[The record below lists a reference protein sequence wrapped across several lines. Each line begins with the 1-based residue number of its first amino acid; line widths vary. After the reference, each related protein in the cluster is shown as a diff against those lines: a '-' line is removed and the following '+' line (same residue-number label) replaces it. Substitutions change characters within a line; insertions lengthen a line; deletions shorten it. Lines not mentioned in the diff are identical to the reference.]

1 MAGMEMNRRELI
13 RLGLLAGAGSIA
25 GSALLRATDARA
37 ASEVV
42 AAVFPGSWEDA
53 FQKIV
58 TPALKEAAGDDL
70 ILSPAL
76 ASDQLGKMMASPSSP
91 PYDALLMSPGQSAI
105 AIENNLIEK
114 VDPSQIPNW
123 GDLSD
128 PSFQNEW
135 GPAVTVQLD
144 GLAYNPEK
152 VRAPKGYGD
161 LFSPDFHGKVAF
173 TGFKSNSAVMAWI
186 QTAKAFGGTEQNLD
200 PLWPKLKE
208 YLQHVGAIANDMN
221 HQQSLF
227 QQGEIAVMIASTGNV
242 ARLKGLG
249 VPIEFVIPEE
259 GAPATP
265 VNLHLTKGAKDP
277 KAVYAYMNAVISPK
291 VQNELQAAP
300 LGNFPT
306 NKTVALADDIAKYM
320 TREQLSS
327 FVYLDWK
334 NINEKRGEWTA
345 KFDEVVRQ

>member
-13 RLGLLAGAGSIA
+13 RLGLLAGAGLVA
-25 GSALLRATDARA
+25 GPTLLRATRAHA

-42 AAVFPGSWEDA
+42 AAVFPGAWEDM
-53 FQKIV
+53 FQSIV
-58 TPALKEAAGDDL
+58 APALADASGNEL
-70 ILSPAL
+70 VLSPAL

-123 GDLSD
+123 GNLSE

-135 GPAVTVQLD
+135 GPAITVQLD
-144 GLAYNPEK
+144 GLAYNPQK
-152 VRAPKGYGD
+152 VRKPKGYGD
-161 LFSPDFHGKVAF
+161 LFSPDFYGKVAF

-186 QTAKAFGGTEQNLD
+186 QTAKAFGGSEQNLD

-208 YLQHVGAIANDMN
+208 YLPHVGAIANDMN

-227 QQGEIAVMIASTGNV
+227 QQGEIDVMIASTSNV

-249 VPIEFVIPEE
+249 VPIEFVVPEE

-265 VNLHLTKGAKDP
+265 VNIHLAKGARDP
-277 KAVYAYMNAVISPK
+277 KAVYAYIDAVLSAK
-291 VQNELQAAP
+291 VQEALQGAP
-300 LGNFPT
+300 LENFPT
-306 NKTVALADDIAKYM
+306 NKTVALTPGVAAYM
-320 TREQLSS
+320 TREQLST
-327 FVYLDWK
+327 FVYLDWN
-334 NINEKRGEWTA
+334 NINAKRGEWTS

>member
-1 MAGMEMNRRELI
+1 MAGMEVNRRELI

-25 GSALLRATDARA
+25 GSALLRTTDAFA
-37 ASEVV
+37 ASEVI
-42 AAVFPGSWEDA
+42 AAIFPGSWEDA
-53 FQKIV
+53 FQKV
-58 TPALKEAAGDDL
+58 VSPAFKEAAGSDL
-70 ILSPAL
+70 VLSPAL
-76 ASDQLGKMMASPSSP
+76 ASDQLGKMMASPTSP

-123 GDLSD
+123 GELSD

-135 GPAVTVQLD
+135 GPAVTIQLD
-144 GLAYNPEK
+144 GLAYNPQK

-161 LFSPDFHGKVAF
+161 LFSPDFFGRVAF

-186 QTAKAFGGTEQNLD
+186 QTAKAFGGSEQNLD
-200 PLWPKLKE
+200 PLWPKLKD

-227 QQGEIAVMIASTGNV
+227 QQGEIDVMIASTGNV
-242 ARLKGLG
+242 ARLKSLG
-249 VPIEFVIPEE
+249 VPIEFVVPEE

-265 VNLHLTKGAKDP
+265 VNIHLTKGAKDP
-277 KAVYAYMNAVISPK
+277 KAVYAYMDAVISAK
-291 VQNELQAAP
+291 VQDALQAAP
-300 LGNFPT
+300 LNNFPT
-306 NKTVALADDIAKYM
+306 NKSVALAPDVAKYM
-320 TREQLSS
+320 TREQLAS

-334 NINEKRGEWTA
+334 NINARRAEWTA